1 MGENELVTLINKAKN
16 ILRSKLPKTCYA
28 DIDDA
33 VQFALLRYLEKFGT
47 IDTLTVAWVVLA
59 ANRRLIDM
67 HRHDSKAVA
76 LPSLM
81 LVDGDEAMVDLAL
94 DNPDLGD
101 ITSHLLFP
109 K

>member
-1 MGENELVTLINKAKN
+1 M
-16 ILRSKLPKTCYA
+16 
-28 DIDDA
+28 
-33 VQFALLRYLEKFGT
+33 
-47 IDTLTVAWVVLA
+47 A
-59 ANRRLIDM
+59 ASRKLIDM
-67 HRHDSKAVA
+67 HRHDSKSLS
-76 LPSLM
+76 LPSLL